1 MEMDKDGRGL
11 ALPALREVRERLG
24 LSQQEL
30 ATQAAMT
37 RTAVA
42 NLERGVSRARSSSAY
57 RLAEALGVSVD
68 VLAGRTPT
76 PTNPSADEEHEGVLS
91 AYFATAMRHVVYHR
105 AGEQQRIYAT
115 IPGITGL
122 WARGRTREE
131 AARDLREALE
141 WWVLTALFEHRPLPA
156 FGAASLEIAEESAA
170 GRRVVYPAA
179 RPDDGLI
186 DAFGPDAVSR

>member
-1 MEMDKDGRGL
+1 MEINSDRRGL
-11 ALPALREVRERLG
+11 ALPALRTVRERLG

-42 NLERGVSRARSSSAY
+42 NLERGASRARPSSAY

-68 VLAGRTPT
+68 VLAGRTPILT
-76 PTNPSADEEHEGVLS
+76 SPSADEAQEGVLS
-91 AYFATAMRHVVYHR
+91 AYFTAAMRHVVYHR

-115 IPGITGL
+115 IPGIAGL

-141 WWVLTALFEHRPLPA
+141 WWVLTSLFEHRPLPA

-170 GRRVVYPAA
+170 GRRIVYPAA
-179 RPDDGLI
+179 RPGDSEI
-186 DAFGPDAVSR
+186 DAFGPDTESR